1 MKNKMRNDYIK
12 TNVAVIGALQEKG
25 ITNYGAVLLYSKI
38 LSMSSKAGYCAAS
51 NGYFA
56 DTILTGER
64 NIKKYLQKLK
74 EVNAITVFEDRE
86 DGYTK
91 VRKIYPK
98 IAEDGQSMNKK
109 AQNQC
114 DEEKE
119 EKKPEVEKIT
129 DTKTSGN
136 NSNSADIT
144 KNNTERFN
152 YFKSLEYDSQLNDDE
167 LPRIVAISYNE
178 MDHEIYDDT
187 DARKRLLDEFTGGF
201 YQAKNKD
208 NLTKLI
214 DAVVTGVIHAERKY
228 MIMRFYTEEELQEV
242 LQVGKR
248 QAKALM
254 RTSGFPSIRIGRSY
268 RVEEGA
274 FLDWMKQTK
283 HVRLD
288 YSRV

>member
-1 MKNKMRNDYIK
+1 MRNDYIK
-12 TNVAVIGALQEKG
+12 TNVAVIGALHEKG

-38 LSMSSKAGYCAAS
+38 LSMSSKVGYCAAS
-51 NGYFA
+51 NRYFA

-152 YFKSLEYDSQLNDDE
+152 YFKSLDYDSKIGDE
-167 LPRIVAISYNE
+167 EIPRIVAISYAE
-178 MDHEIYDDT
+178 LDPDIYDSIDSRREKLIK
-187 DARKRLLDEFTGGF
+187 DFTGGF

-214 DAVVTGVIHAERKY
+214 DAVIKGEIVFEK
-228 MIMRFYTEEELQEV
+228 
-242 LQVGKR
+242 
-248 QAKALM
+248 
-254 RTSGFPSIRIGRSY
+254 
-268 RVEEGA
+268 
-274 FLDWMKQTK
+274 
-283 HVRLD
+283 
-288 YSRV
+288 

>member
-51 NGYFA
+51 NRYFA

-152 YFKSLEYDSQLNDDE
+152 YFKSLDYDSKIGDE
-167 LPRIVAISYNE
+167 EIPRIVAISYAE
-178 MDHEIYDDT
+178 IDHEIYDDA
-187 DARKRLLDEFTGGF
+187 DAREKLLKEFTGGF

-214 DAVVTGVIHAERKY
+214 DAVVTGEIHAERK
-228 MIMRFYTEEELQEV
+228 
-242 LQVGKR
+242 
-248 QAKALM
+248 
-254 RTSGFPSIRIGRSY
+254 
-268 RVEEGA
+268 
-274 FLDWMKQTK
+274 
-283 HVRLD
+283 
-288 YSRV
+288 